1 MGIYLSQP
9 CTHVEL
15 EAGVGPTTNF
25 GVGTMQVRQRQLPW
39 YGGSTLLA
47 ARLSSFGL
55 QCRLILFRFEG
66 VAKAHGGCAHRPH

>member
-25 GVGTMQVRQRQLPW
+25 GVGTMQVRQRQLPCTV
-39 YGGSTLLA
+39 GSTLLA
-47 ARLSSFGL
+47 ARLGSVCSV
-55 QCRLILFRFEG
+55 RLILFRCEG

>member
-25 GVGTMQVRQRQLPW
+25 GVGTMQV
-39 YGGSTLLA
+39 
-47 ARLSSFGL
+47 GL
-55 QCRLILFRFEG
+55 MY
-66 VAKAHGGCAHRPH
+66 